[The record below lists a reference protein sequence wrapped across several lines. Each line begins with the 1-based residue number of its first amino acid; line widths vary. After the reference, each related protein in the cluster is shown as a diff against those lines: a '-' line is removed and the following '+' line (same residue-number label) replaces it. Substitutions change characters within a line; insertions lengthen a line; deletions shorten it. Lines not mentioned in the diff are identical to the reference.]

1 MLIHVKPAPVW
12 AASVYIAFSVVAAVA
27 SSLLPIET
35 KDKELDDVVDQTL
48 LAFEN
53 HKHKL

>member
-12 AASVYIAFSVVAAVA
+12 AASVYIAFSVAAGVA